1 MKNFKVKILS
11 YLLLGFFFMVGGTY
25 SFYQDN
31 GMVLSIICG
40 IAIAIILYYLFQTI
54 DRTNK
59 EIADFLL
66 NIKYD
71 DYAVT
76 YTQQKQ
82 ETESFVELH
91 GAFNVINEKF
101 RDIRS
106 QKEAQFQYLQA
117 IVENVDAGLICFD
130 QDGRTILMNRA
141 LQQLLHKS
149 YFPTLTA
156 VQKYDEG
163 LWNTF
168 QDIQP
173 SERKLV
179 KVLVDNQ
186 ILQLAI
192 RTTILKIGEEQLQ
205 LFAMQ
210 NIQAELEEQEVA
222 SWQKLIRIL
231 THEIMNSVAPVV
243 SLSETTKEL
252 IDNNP
257 VLEDEVLSDVK
268 MAVKA
273 IHKRS
278 QGLLNFTQTYRQLT
292 KIPPPKF
299 QQVNPVEL
307 LDTIFVLFKPSFKK
321 KGIEL
326 IKQFATYPI
335 VIQADPDLLEQVLIN
350 LIKNGM
356 EAFDKTKNP
365 QLTVSVFKDGEGLVQ
380 IQIADNG
387 VGIPAVLQEQIF
399 IPFFTTKDEGSGI
412 GLSLCRQ
419 IIHLHKGSLSL
430 NSEEG
435 VGSVFVVRL

>member
-1 MKNFKVKILS
+1 MKNFKIKILA
-11 YLLLGFFFMVGGTY
+11 YLILGFLFMVGGTY
-25 SFYQDN
+25 SFYQPN
-31 GMVLSIICG
+31 GTVLSIICG
-40 IAIAIILYYLFQTI
+40 VSILIILYYLFQTI
-54 DRTNK
+54 DKTNK

-76 YTQQKQ
+76 YSERNQNS
-82 ETESFVELH
+82 ESFAELH

-130 QDGRTILMNRA
+130 QDGRTVLMNRA

-149 YFPTLTA
+149 YFPTLVS
-156 VQKYDEG
+156 VQKYDDG
-163 LWNTF
+163 LWKTF

-179 KVLVDNQ
+179 KIIVDNQ
-186 ILQLAI
+186 ILQLSI

-205 LFAMQ
+205 LFALQ

-257 VLEDEVLSDVK
+257 ELDGETLSDVK
-268 MAVKA
+268 LAVQA

-307 LDTIFVLFKPSFKK
+307 LDNIFVLFKPSFKK
-321 KGIEL
+321 KNIEL
-326 IKQFATYPI
+326 VKQFATYPI
-335 VIQADPDLLEQVLIN
+335 SIQADADLLEQVLIN

-356 EAFDKTKNP
+356 EAVGKAEKPT
-365 QLTVSVFKDGEGLVQ
+365 LTVSLFKDSEGLVQ

-387 VGIPAVLQEQIF
+387 MGIPAELQEQIF
-399 IPFFTTKDEGSGI
+399 IPFFTTKDEGTGI
-412 GLSLCRQ
+412 GLSLSRQ
-419 IIHLHKGSLSL
+419 IIHLHKGSLSVA
-430 NSEEG
+430 SEEG
-435 VGSVFVVRL
+435 KGTVFAIRI

>member
-1 MKNFKVKILS
+1 
-11 YLLLGFFFMVGGTY
+11 MVGGTY

-130 QDGRTILMNRA
+130 QNGRTILMNRA

-149 YFPTLTA
+149 YFPTLTT
-156 VQKYDEG
+156 VKKYDEV
-163 LWNTF
+163 LWKTF

-299 QQVNPVEL
+299 QQVNPIEL

-321 KGIEL
+321 KDIKL
-326 IKQFATYPI
+326 VKQFATYPI
-335 VIQADPDLLEQVLIN
+335 IIQADPDLLEQVLIN

-356 EAFDKTKNP
+356 EALGKAKDPT
-365 QLTVSVFKDGEGLVQ
+365 LTVSVFKDGEGLVQ
-380 IQIADNG
+380 IQIIDNG
-387 VGIPAVLQEQIF
+387 TGIPAALQEQIF